1 MLPIAT
7 ATHLGAVKVLKDGA
21 LSVTADGTLSVNH
34 AHGTFYMGPLSDY
47 EQAQYVDEWLV
58 LHEGAM
64 SANPRNVATLKVAPS
79 TSNGVTF
86 PVLVDEQP
94 QGTIT
99 FAQGEVTGVFE
110 FDPSTVSVTPGSIV
124 KIGLPQMS
132 NQENNA
138 AGLVLILVY

>member
-7 ATHLGAVKVLKDGA
+7 ASHLGAVKVREDGA

-34 AHGTFYMGPLSDY
+34 AHGTFYMGPISDY

-79 TSNGVTF
+79 TSTGVTF
-86 PVLVDEQP
+86 PVLVDEQVK
-94 QGTIT
+94 GKVT
-99 FAQGEVTGVFE
+99 FAQGAVTGAFE
-110 FDPSTVSVTPGSIV
+110 FDPSTVTVSPGSLL

-132 NQENNA
+132 KQESDA
-138 AGLVLILVY
+138 AGLVLIFVF